1 MSNKGNI
8 YMFSLKAKHNE
19 RIDHNEHNERIQQL
33 MRNEWN
39 IYVLL
44 KSKT

>member
-1 MSNKGNI
+1 
-8 YMFSLKAKHNE
+8 MFSLKAKHNE

-44 KSKT
+44 KTKT